1 MTNTLASERR
11 GYVDHYWEHGY
22 AVVRGVFPKDEMKA
36 AQAEAQRIYAE
47 GLKHYATYRHKNL
60 LFEVVPESYA
70 GEWAFRDGVSVPLG
84 DEPVLCKYEQL
95 FEKPGPFYIDDKWY
109 E

>member
-1 MTNTLASERR
+1 M
-11 GYVDHYWEHGY
+11 
-22 AVVRGVFPKDEMKA
+22 
-36 AQAEAQRIYAE
+36 
-47 GLKHYATYRHKNL
+47 
-60 LFEVVPESYA
+60 PESYA

-95 FEKPGPFYIDDKWY
+95 FEKPGPFYNDDKWY